1 VSKVALLGMLISGI
15 GAWHSSSAADAS
27 FQPQH
32 LSERSSIEAG
42 ANVFT
47 SSWMG
52 AGAGAIHVFSASILT
67 YKGNMSGGSMAQL
80 GFSRDGKTAYMASV
94 YLRRIAYGAPEMVL
108 QIFDVATLTPIKEI
122 ALPLKMAMTLSLD
135 SMLGQSADGRFL
147 YVQNATPATSVT
159 IVDLSAGKVSGEIP
173 SPGCFGIYPSL
184 QGYKFSTICGDG
196 TLESFVL
203 NADGATASTAHS
215 KKIFD
220 VDKDAIFMS
229 GERVG
234 ADLVFMSFNGNVYR
248 VNDSGESVNLVD
260 TYSMTA
266 GVEGGWAP
274 GGSQLMGYNKANHV
288 LFVGMHPNA
297 HEGSHK
303 DAAKE
308 IWAYNL
314 ATKRL
319 LYRSPVDDILSLTA
333 TDAASPV
340 VYASKPKLLIRYEAD
355 PEAKF
360 ALKESHQVYNPGPY
374 NDVVVFRP

>member
-15 GAWHSSSAADAS
+15 GAWHSSPAADAP

-32 LSERSSIEAG
+32 LSERPSIEAG
-42 ANVFT
+42 ANIFT

-52 AGAGAIHVFSASILT
+52 AGAGAIHVFSASDLT

-94 YLRRIAYGAPEMVL
+94 YLKRIAYGAPEMVL
-108 QIFDVATLTPIKEI
+108 QIFDVATLSPVREI
-122 ALPLKMAMTLSLD
+122 SLPLKMAMALSLD

-159 IVDLSAGKVSGEIP
+159 VVDLSAGKVSGEIP

-196 TLESFVL
+196 TFESFVL
-203 NADGATASTAHS
+203 NTDGATASPAHS

-229 GERVG
+229 GERVS

-260 TYSMTA
+260 TYSMTV

-297 HEGSHK
+297 REGSHK
-303 DAAKE
+303 DPAKE

-333 TDAASPV
+333 TDAPSPV
-340 VYASKPKLLIRYEAD
+340 VYVSKPRLLIRYEAD

-374 NDVVVFRP
+374 NDVIVFRP